1 MKYTVSMK
9 IDARLDVE
17 VEADSFE
24 EAFEKA
30 QGDVCV
36 ADTTDMEWV
45 GTEPV
50 NATRA
55 SDDVMAD
62 YGYHPYPDKR

>member
-1 MKYTVSMK
+1 MPSLQHCAWLRRVYGIATLW
-9 IDARLDVE
+9 RLLQRLI
-17 VEADSFE
+17 FE
-24 EAFEKA
+24 
-30 QGDVCV
+30 GDVCV
-36 ADTTDMEWV
+36 ADTTNMEWV

-62 YGYHPYPDKR
+62 YGYHPYPDNR